1 MANNHNHYRVIANVR
16 VGPPDVDPAAP
27 AHSPGIH
34 EGNRPRRQPA
44 GLVPTDRWSARGT
57 ARRSTGINADARNP
71 IDPRSP
77 NLSPS

>member
-27 AHSPGIH
+27 AHMAGIR
-34 EGNRPRRQPA
+34 EGNSPHRPAA
-44 GLVPTDRWSARGT
+44 GIIPTDRWSARGT
-57 ARRSTGINADARNP
+57 ARRSTGIDAKARNP